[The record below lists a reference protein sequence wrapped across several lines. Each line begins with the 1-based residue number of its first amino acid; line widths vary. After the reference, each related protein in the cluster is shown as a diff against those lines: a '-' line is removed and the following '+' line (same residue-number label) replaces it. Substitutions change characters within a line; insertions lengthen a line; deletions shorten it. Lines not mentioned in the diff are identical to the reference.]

1 MQHPALAF
9 AIHSAAQL
17 VLVVLEIAPAHAMT
31 DAMEVA
37 PAHVVERVG
46 ILVWVL
52 AVVPAQKSAYLNVRG
67 LVQAIVNRIV
77 LQVVIA
83 DAKVATGAP
92 GVLDH
97 NLLLVVVVIA
107 LVHVLVLVELVP
119 DAVD

>member
-1 MQHPALAF
+1 MVPVVVPAMKG
-9 AIHSAAQL
+9 
-17 VLVVLEIAPAHAMT
+17 VV
-31 DAMEVA
+31 
-37 PAHVVERVG
+37 G
-46 ILVWVL
+46 LVWIL
-52 AVVPAQKSAYLNVRG
+52 AVVPVVVPAYLNVKG
-67 LVQAIVNRIV
+67 IVWAVVNRIV

-97 NLLLVVVVIA
+97 NLLLIVVVIA

>member
-1 MQHPALAF
+1 
-9 AIHSAAQL
+9 
-17 VLVVLEIAPAHAMT
+17 MT
-31 DAMEVA
+31 DAMELA
-37 PAHVVERVG
+37 PAHVIERVG
-46 ILVWVL
+46 IL
-52 AVVPAQKSAYLNVRG
+52 AVVPAQKPAYLNVRG
-67 LVQAIVNRIV
+67 VVQAIVNRIV
-77 LQVVIA
+77 LKVVIA

>member
-17 VLVVLEIAPAHAMT
+17 VLVVLEIAPA

-37 PAHVVERVG
+37 PAHVKE
-46 ILVWVL
+46 IAPAHALTDAIADAITCAKAHAIKDVL
-52 AVVPAQKSAYLNVRG
+52 E
-67 LVQAIVNRIV
+67 I
-77 LQVVIA
+77 VIA

-92 GVLDH
+92 GVLGH

>member
-1 MQHPALAF
+1 MQHPALACVTR
-9 AIHSAAQL
+9 SAVQL
-17 VLVVLEIAPAHAMT
+17 ATDASGVPHAHPVPAHAMKIAPA
-31 DAMEVA
+31 DAMIIAPTDVLEVA
-37 PAHVVERVG
+37 PADA
-46 ILVWVL
+46 IADAIADAKADAIKDVL
-52 AVVPAQKSAYLNVRG
+52 E
-67 LVQAIVNRIV
+67 I
-77 LQVVIA
+77 VIA

>member
-1 MQHPALAF
+1 MG
-9 AIHSAAQL
+9 
-17 VLVVLEIAPAHAMT
+17 VLEIAPAHAMKI
-31 DAMEVA
+31 A
-37 PAHVVERVG
+37 PAHVMEIAPAHVMTDAIADAIACARADA
-46 ILVWVL
+46 IKDVL
-52 AVVPAQKSAYLNVRG
+52 E
-67 LVQAIVNRIV
+67 I
-77 LQVVIA
+77 VIA